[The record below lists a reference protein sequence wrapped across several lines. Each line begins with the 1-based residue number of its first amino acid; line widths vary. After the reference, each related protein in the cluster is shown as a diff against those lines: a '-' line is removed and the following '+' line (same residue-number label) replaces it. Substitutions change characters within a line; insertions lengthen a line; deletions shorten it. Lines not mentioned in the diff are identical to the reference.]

1 MKNYI
6 LFLML
11 VIGFAFAKAQNITA
25 AEYFID
31 TDPGVG
37 QGTALTINNVG
48 TDITDSFTV
57 NVGAQLIGFHRMYVR
72 VQDANAVWSLYH
84 NFLFYVADATPLSN
98 PALPNITAMEYFIDT
113 DPGVGMGTQVAIN
126 NIGTDITDSF
136 TANIG
141 AQSIG
146 FHRMYTRVQDGNGV
160 WSLYD
165 QFLFYVS
172 DPTPV
177 NNPPLPAITA
187 AEYFLGT
194 DPGFGNGTAVTL
206 TPTGMGDQFMID
218 VDFSSITSCTTTPFH
233 LRVQDANG
241 LWSLYDFDPALL
253 VDFNAPVADVAALA
267 DVQGT
272 CEVTSLTAPTATDAC
287 TGIQVTGTTNATL
300 PINANTAI
308 TWTYDDGN
316 GNTVTQTQNVVI
328 VDNTAP
334 VPDSNTLAD
343 VMGECELTML
353 TAPTAT
359 DNCASTVTV
368 SNDAVFPITSNTMV
382 TWSYDDG
389 NGNMSTQT
397 QNIMVA
403 DTQPPVPNGTV
414 VNGFLPEVMDQCS
427 IMPTIPTAVD
437 ACTGLTVNA
446 FQQTQWQFPLTQSRT
461 ILWGFNDGNGNIIG
475 IFQNFVIN
483 DTTAPVPTVANL
495 PDYVSQCAAPFVPF
509 PTATDNCNG
518 FLTTNDGTFP
528 ITASRVLTW
537 TFDDTRGNITTQT
550 QNIIIADT
558 TDPVAIGQDTII
570 DLAGNSS
577 ISIIPSDVDNGS
589 NDNCSAVNLAVSPDT
604 FTAAGIYTVTLT
616 ATDATGNTG
625 STTAQVTVDN
635 TLSNEDFTLSKQILI
650 YPNPTSSMVYIKT
663 TVDVVQLD
671 VYDLHG
677 KLLLEKRNSLD
688 SLSVE
693 SLSDG
698 VYLMKIITST
708 GEFTI
713 KRIIKN

>member
-6 LFLML
+6 LFLLL
-11 VIGFAFAKAQNITA
+11 VIGLAFAKAQNITN

-37 QGTALTINNVG
+37 QGTALTVNNIG
-48 TDITDSFTV
+48 NDITDSFTV
-57 NVGAQLIGFHRMYVR
+57 NVGTLSVGFHRMYVR
-72 VQDANAVWSLYH
+72 VQDTNNVWSLYH
-84 NFLFYVADATPLSN
+84 NFLFYVDDATPITN
-98 PALPNITAMEYFIDT
+98 PT
-113 DPGVGMGTQVAIN
+113 
-126 NIGTDITDSF
+126 
-136 TANIG
+136 
-141 AQSIG
+141 
-146 FHRMYTRVQDGNGV
+146 
-160 WSLYD
+160 
-165 QFLFYVS
+165 
-172 DPTPV
+172 
-177 NNPPLPAITA
+177 LPAIVA
-187 AEYFLGT
+187 AEYFLGGT
-194 DPGFGNGTAVTL
+194 DPGFGNATAVTL
-206 TPTGMGDQFMID
+206 AATGNQDQFMFDI
-218 VDFSSITSCTTTPFH
+218 DFSSFTSCTTTPFH

-241 LWSLYDFDPALL
+241 VWSLYDFDPALL
-253 VDFNAPVADVAALA
+253 IDFDAPVADVATLA

-300 PINANTAI
+300 PINSNTAI

-334 VPDSNTLAD
+334 VPDSNTLAN
-343 VMGECELTML
+343 VTGECELTML

-368 SNDAVFPITSNTMV
+368 SNDAVFPITSNTVV
-382 TWSYDDG
+382 TWSYDD
-389 NGNMSTQT
+389 
-397 QNIMVA
+397 A
-403 DTQPPVPNGTV
+403 
-414 VNGFLPEVMDQCS
+414 
-427 IMPTIPTAVD
+427 
-437 ACTGLTVNA
+437 
-446 FQQTQWQFPLTQSRT
+446 
-461 ILWGFNDGNGNIIG
+461 
-475 IFQNFVIN
+475 
-483 DTTAPVPTVANL
+483 
-495 PDYVSQCAAPFVPF
+495 
-509 PTATDNCNG
+509 
-518 FLTTNDGTFP
+518 
-528 ITASRVLTW
+528 
-537 TFDDTRGNITTQT
+537 RGNTTTQT

-558 TDPVAIGQDTII
+558 TDPVVIGQDIII

-625 STTAQVTVDN
+625 STTTQVTVDN
-635 TLSNEDFTLSKQILI
+635 TLSNEDFTLSKQISI
-650 YPNPTSSMVYIKT
+650 YPNPTSSMIYIKT

-677 KLLLEKRNSLD
+677 KLLLEKRSSLG

-698 VYLMKIITST
+698 VYLMKVTTST

>member
-1 MKNYI
+1 MKNFI
-6 LFLML
+6 LYMVL
-11 VIGFAFAKAQNITA
+11 VVGFAFAKAQNITTV
-25 AEYFID
+25 EYFID

-37 QGTALTINNVG
+37 QGTALTVNNIG
-48 TDITDSFTV
+48 NDITDSFTV
-57 NVGAQLIGFHRMYVR
+57 NIGNQPVGFHRLYVR
-72 VQDANAVWSLYH
+72 VQDANAVWSHYDKM
-84 NFLFYVADATPLSN
+84 LFYVADTTPLNN
-98 PALPNITAMEYFIDT
+98 PALPNITALEYFIDT
-113 DPGVGMGTQVAIN
+113 DPGVGQATQVAVN
-126 NIGTDITDSF
+126 NTGTDITDTF

-141 AQSIG
+141 ALPVG
-146 FHRMYTRVQDGNGV
+146 FHRMYTRVQDANGA

-165 QFLFYVS
+165 KFLFYVADTTPIS
-172 DPTPV
+172 NPT
-177 NNPPLPAITA
+177 LPAIVA
-187 AEYFLGT
+187 AEYFFGT
-194 DPGFGNGTAVTL
+194 DPGFGNATSIAL
-206 TPTGMGDQFMID
+206 TPGSAMDQFVID
-218 VDFSSITSCTTTPFH
+218 VDLSTITSCTTTPFH

-241 LWSLYDFDPALL
+241 VWSLYDFDPAVL
-253 VDFNAPVADVAALA
+253 VDFDAPVVDVVTLT

-287 TGIQVTGTTNATL
+287 TGLQVTGTTDATL
-300 PINANTAI
+300 PITANTAI

-316 GNTVTQTQNVVI
+316 GNTVTQTQNVVV
-328 VDNTAP
+328 VDTTAP
-334 VPDSNTLAD
+334 IPDSTTLAD

-359 DNCASTVTV
+359 DNCASTVAV
-368 SNDAVFPITSNTMV
+368 SNDAVFPITSNTVV

-389 NGNMSTQT
+389 NGNVNTQT

-414 VNGFLPEVMDQCS
+414 VNGFFPEVMDQCS

-437 ACTGLTVNA
+437 ACTGLTINA

-461 ILWGFNDGNGNIIG
+461 ILWGFDDGNGNIIG
-475 IFQNFVIN
+475 IGQNFVIN

-558 TDPVAIGQDTII
+558 TDPIVIGQDIII

-577 ISIIPSDVDNGS
+577 ISIMPSDVDNGS

-625 STTAQVTVDN
+625 STAAQVTVDN
-635 TLSNEDFTLSKQILI
+635 TLSNEGLTLSKQVLI
-650 YPNPTSSMVYIKT
+650 FPNPTSSMVYIKT

-677 KLLLEKRNSLD
+677 KLLLEKRSSLG

-698 VYLMKIITST
+698 VYLMKVTTST